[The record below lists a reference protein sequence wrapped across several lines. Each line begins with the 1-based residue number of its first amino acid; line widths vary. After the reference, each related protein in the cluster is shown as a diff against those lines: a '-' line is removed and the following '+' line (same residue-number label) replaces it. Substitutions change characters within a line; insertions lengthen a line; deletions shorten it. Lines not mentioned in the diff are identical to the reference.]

1 MAAEPQHET
10 VLDAGTARARLA
22 RVYAQALLEA
32 ALKVSPAAPDEVGD
46 ELAALA
52 KEVAANPAVARFL
65 SSPAV
70 GKKAKA
76 AALAPALAGR
86 ASDLL
91 RGLVATLAANNR
103 LDLLRGVEAAYR
115 RILNDRAGRVPVK
128 VTTAVPLTA
137 AQAAELT
144 DTLKA
149 ALRRDPVLSARVDP
163 DILGGMVVQV
173 GDSVVDTSVRTRLQS
188 LRTLLLEKGTSHG
201 N

>member
-22 RVYAQALLEA
+22 RVYAQALLDA
-32 ALKVSPAAPDEVGD
+32 ALKVSPSAADAVGD
-46 ELAALA
+46 ELAQFVA
-52 KEVAANPAVARFL
+52 EVATSARVAPFL
-65 SSPAV
+65 NSLAV

-76 AALAPALAGR
+76 AALAPALHGR
-86 ASDLL
+86 TSDLL
-91 RGLVATLAANNR
+91 RGLVGVLAANNR
-103 LDLLRGVEAAYR
+103 LDLLRGVDAAYR
-115 RILNDRAGRVPVK
+115 RILNERAGRVPVK

-137 AQAAELT
+137 AQTAELT

-149 ALRRDPVLSARVDP
+149 ALRREPVLSARVDP
-163 DILGGMVVQV
+163 ELLGGMIVQV
-173 GDSVVDTSVRTRLQS
+173 GDSVVDTSVRSRLLS

>member
-22 RVYAQALLEA
+22 RVYAQALLDS
-32 ALKVSPAAPDEVGD
+32 ALKVSPSAPDAVGD
-46 ELAALA
+46 ELTALVS
-52 KEVAANPAVARFL
+52 ELSANPAVARFL
-65 SSPAV
+65 SSLAV

-76 AALAPALAGR
+76 AALAAALDGR

-91 RGLVATLAANNR
+91 RGFVGTLAANNR

-115 RILNDRAGRVPVK
+115 RILNERAGRVPVK
-128 VTTAVPLTA
+128 VTTAVPLTN
-137 AQAAELT
+137 AQTADLT

-149 ALRRDPVLSARVDP
+149 ALRREPVVSARVDP
-163 DILGGMVVQV
+163 DILGGMIVQV
-173 GDSVVDTSVRTRLQS
+173 GDSVVDTSVRSRLQS

>member
-1 MAAEPQHET
+1 MAAEAKHET

-22 RVYAQALLEA
+22 RVYAQALLDS
-32 ALKVSPAAPDEVGD
+32 ALKVSPTAPNAVGD
-46 ELAALA
+46 ELTALA
-52 KEVAANPAVARFL
+52 TELAANPAIARFL
-65 SSPAV
+65 NSAAV

-76 AALAPALAGR
+76 AALAAALEGR

-91 RGLVATLAANNR
+91 RGFVGVLAANNR

-115 RILNDRAGRVPVK
+115 RILDERAGRVPVK
-128 VTTAVPLTA
+128 VTTAVPLA
-137 AQAAELT
+137 DAQMAELT

-149 ALRRDPVLSARVDP
+149 ALRREPVLSARVDP

>member
-22 RVYAQALLEA
+22 RVYAQALLDS
-32 ALKVSPAAPDEVGD
+32 ALKVSPSAADAVGA
-46 ELAALA
+46 ELTQFVS
-52 KEVAANPAVARFL
+52 EVATSPRVAPFL
-65 SSPAV
+65 SSLAV

-76 AALAPALAGR
+76 AALAPALQGR
-86 ASDLL
+86 TSDLL
-91 RGLVATLAANNR
+91 RGFVGVLASNNR

-115 RILNDRAGRVPVK
+115 RILNERAGRVPVR

-137 AQAAELT
+137 AQTAELT

-149 ALRRDPVLSARVDP
+149 ALRREPVLSARVDP
-163 DILGGMVVQV
+163 DILGGMIVQV
-173 GDSVVDTSVRTRLQS
+173 GDSVVDTSVRTRLLS